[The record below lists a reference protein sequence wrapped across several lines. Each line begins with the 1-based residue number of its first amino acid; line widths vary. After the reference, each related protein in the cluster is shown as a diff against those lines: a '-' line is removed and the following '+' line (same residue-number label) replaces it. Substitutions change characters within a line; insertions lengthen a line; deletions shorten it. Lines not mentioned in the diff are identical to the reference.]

1 MLCFYRNE
9 LREIPSHPKSFILM
23 AVAGSAFAFDMYIW
37 NLSVLTI
44 GAGLATVL
52 ANTQVF
58 YMTLWGRLRGE
69 ESIDK
74 PKLISLLMGILGLV
88 LISTDAAAKILNPFY
103 IHGVV
108 LGLLAGFAYFLYIIF
123 LRGSVKYRPDI
134 DPRSSLMVS
143 SLFCAFWLFIYSL
156 ISSPMQLQG
165 MFEAN
170 IVLWIK
176 VLFLAIF
183 IHIGGWYFISRAF
196 KALTPSVVGIC
207 LLLQPVLSSLWGSLF
222 FEEIFRLQQI
232 IGISLTLSAVAMIH
246 YRSLL

>member
-1 MLCFYRNE
+1 MFLLMLCFYRNE

-69 ESIDK
+69 ESIDT

-88 LISTDAAAKILNPFY
+88 LISTDAAAKILNPSY

-143 SLFCAFWLFIYSL
+143 SLF
-156 ISSPMQLQG
+156 SSPMQLQG